1 MRGMQVTGII
11 ALIVA
16 LIIFYALVTDRW
28 RCVYG
33 FLSCLLD
40 TADVEE

>member
-1 MRGMQVTGII
+1 MRGIQVTGII
-11 ALIVA
+11 ALIIA

-28 RCVYG
+28 RCIYG

-40 TADVEE
+40 TSDMEQ